1 MLFLVRVMQGKIMLK
16 TGLIVNKKRNVVM
29 LQLIR
34 VLWDICRI
42 KAGPQD
48 LPKGYNLLIA
58 AALSGVIVDSF
69 SSSILITKFSLSD
82 IAQIVIVYNVLL
94 LAAVYLLLKLIGYA
108 ERAVQTLTAI
118 AGSGLLISLVLLPG
132 LIMMNTAPEE
142 AKSFAIFI
150 LVDNIWRI
158 AVNAHIF
165 RHALSVSLLM
175 AMILSVSYLLLGVLV
190 ADVLLPVVSH

>member
-58 AALSGVIVDSF
+58 AVLSGVIIDSF

-132 LIMMNTAPEE
+132 LIMMNTAAEE

-150 LVDNIWRI
+150 LIDNIWRI